1 MTASI
6 ENQIAQANAA
16 FVAPAVATVVPPVA
30 APVADAPTPAA
41 EPAVP
46 LTRAQTLQKG
56 IDAESAKIT
65 TAQKRLDLLTA
76 QLANIDKIESIK
88 PGSLVTVQLG
98 RADTLRTVDGVVS
111 GIKVED
117 NGDKKFKILVGS
129 GFDASIET
137 VGEGQIVSVK
147 A

>member
-1 MTASI
+1 MTNSI

-16 FVAPAVATVVPPVA
+16 FTAPLAVVPV
-30 APVADAPTPAA
+30 VTDAPTPASV
-41 EPAVP
+41 AVP
-46 LTRAQTLQKG
+46 ESVVLTRAETLQKG
-56 IDAESAKIT
+56 IDAELAKIT
-65 TAQKRLDLLTA
+65 AAQKRFDLLTA

-98 RADTLRTVDGVVS
+98 RADTLRTVDGAVA